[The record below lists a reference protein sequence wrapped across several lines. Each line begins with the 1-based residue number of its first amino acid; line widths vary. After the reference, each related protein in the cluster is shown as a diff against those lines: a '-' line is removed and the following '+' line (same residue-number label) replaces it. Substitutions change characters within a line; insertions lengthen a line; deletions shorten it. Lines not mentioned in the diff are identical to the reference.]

1 MIKGLYTSAS
11 GMIPRLKKQDIIANN
26 IANAGTSG
34 FKKDN
39 MFVREMTRAEKKLA
53 PEKSD
58 WQTPIADQE
67 YIDYRPGIFDR
78 TGNPLDLAIE
88 GDGFFTLESEDGST
102 LLTRS
107 GTFMVDNEGFLSYP
121 GGYKLTSEGGPIQ
134 VGNGTVNISENG
146 DVEVDGLSVGNIVPV
161 IVTDIDKL
169 QKVGRSMFAVPEGT
183 ELQASETPIIQQGYL
198 ETSNVEIVSEM
209 VEMIISYRAFEAN
222 AKAIQS
228 QDSSLDHLFN
238 KVAGGR

>member
-1 MIKGLYTSAS
+1 MIKGMRISAS
-11 GMIPRLKKQDIIANN
+11 GMLPRLKKQDIIANN

-53 PEKSD
+53 PKKSD
-58 WQTPIADQE
+58 WQTPIGDQE

-88 GDGFFTLESEDGST
+88 GDGFFTLESENGST

-107 GTFMVDNEGFLSYP
+107 GTFMVDSEGFISYP

-134 VGNGTVNISENG
+134 VGNGTVNVSENG
-146 DVEVDGLSVGNIVPV
+146 DVEVDGLNVGKIVPGT
-161 IVTDIDKL
+161 VTDIDKL
-169 QKVGRSMFAVPEGT
+169 QKVGRSMFTVGEGT
-183 ELQASETPIIQQGYL
+183 ELLASRRPTIQQGYL
-198 ETSNVEIVSEM
+198 ETSNVDIVSEM
-209 VEMIISYRAFEAN
+209 VEMIMSYRAYEAN

-238 KVAGGR
+238 KVAGSR

>member
-11 GMIPRLKKQDIIANN
+11 GMLPRLKKQDIVANN

-39 MFVREMTRAEKKLA
+39 LFVKELTRAEKKLM

-58 WQTPIADQE
+58 WQTPLADQE
-67 YIDYRPGIFDR
+67 YIDYRPGVFDR

-88 GDGFFTLESEDGST
+88 GDGFFTLEAEDGTT

-107 GTFMVDNEGFLSYP
+107 GTFMVDSEGFISYP
-121 GGYKLTSEGGPIQ
+121 GGYRLISEGGPIQ
-134 VGNGTVNISENG
+134 VGNGTVSISENG
-146 DVEVDGLSVGNIVPV
+146 EVEVDGLNTGRIVPV
-161 IVTDIDKL
+161 TVTDIDKL
-169 QKVGRSMFAVPEGT
+169 VKVGRSMFTVAEGT
-183 ELQASETPIIQQGYL
+183 ELQTSPNTVIQQGYL
-198 ETSNVEIVSEM
+198 ETSNVDIVSEM
-209 VEMIISYRAFEAN
+209 VEMIISYRAYEAN

-228 QDSSLDHLFN
+228 QDSSLDNLFN
-238 KVAGGR
+238 RVAGSR